1 MKDALAPAA
10 DAAQVGDRRRFVKA
24 SDAFS
29 RVDIRQLALPFAVAA
44 LIAYFGISA
53 KYFLDLNN
61 FQNIGQ
67 QGAAL
72 AVVAFGQTFVILTA
86 GIDLSVG
93 ATVGLVS
100 VTSAWGGARY
110 GVAGSLICGLGSALV
125 VGLVNGL
132 IIVRL
137 RVAPF
142 VATLATTSVAA
153 GAALMICGGIPLTGV
168 PTALTNLSTTKIG
181 PMPAVVAVSL
191 VFFVLAYVLLRWT
204 RLGHYLFAVGGNA
217 EASRLAGIPNGAV
230 LLGAYTLCALFTGVG
245 GIILTARV
253 YSGQPNIGQS
263 LTLQSIAAVVLG
275 GVSLFG
281 GRGSVIGV
289 AFGVAFISILAN
301 GLNLMNVASY
311 TQMLVIG
318 AALVAAV
325 AFDRL
330 IARRVGEE

>member
-1 MKDALAPAA
+1 MKDALAATT
-10 DAAQVGDRRRFVKA
+10 DAASA
-24 SDAFS
+24 SES
-29 RVDIRQLALPFAVAA
+29 RIFMVQHVYRDIDVRQFALPLAVAA
-44 LIAYFGISA
+44 LVAYFALSA
-53 KYFLDLNN
+53 DYFFDLTN

-86 GIDLSVG
+86 GLDLSVG
-93 ATVGLVS
+93 ATIGLVS
-100 VTSAWGGARY
+100 VTTAWGGSHY
-110 GVAGSLICGLGSALV
+110 GLAGALCCGLGSAVV

-142 VATLATTSVAA
+142 IATLATTSVVA
-153 GAALMICGGIPLTGV
+153 GAALMISGGIPLTGV
-168 PTALTNLSTTKIG
+168 PTTLTNLSTTKIG
-181 PMPAVVAVSL
+181 PMPAVVAISL

-204 RLGHYLFAVGGNA
+204 RLGHYFFAVGGNA
-217 EASRLAGIPNGAV
+217 EAARLAGIPNGTV
-230 LLGAYTLCALFTGVG
+230 LLGAYVLCSLFTGIG
-245 GIILTARV
+245 GVILTARV
-253 YSGQPNIGQS
+253 YSGQPNLGQS
-263 LTLQSIAAVVLG
+263 LTLEAIAAVVLG

-281 GRGSVIGV
+281 GRGSIIGV